1 MHDESRLADAGSAAG
16 GSNVA
21 GSHQEE
27 PLATV
32 PLAEQH
38 RVADFRCSKSQRIN
52 DFFAKECPLFL
63 KNNYCRVFV
72 LANPDDPTDIWGYY
86 TLSPSLLLRAHSTNS
101 DQRKVPSGLPIPM
114 VRIGFMGRSD
124 SAPKGL
130 GSALIVDA
138 ARRVHRNRDLA
149 AWGLMLD
156 AEGGPGT
163 KLWTWYLE
171 QGFMQADA
179 KNNTQS
185 GVMYGALK
193 KFLPELQQQQQ

>member
-1 MHDESRLADAGSAAG
+1 MHDESRFADAGSTAGSSNAA
-16 GSNVA
+16 V
-21 GSHQEE
+21 SHQEE

-32 PLAEQH
+32 PLAEHH
-38 RVADFRCSKSQRIN
+38 RSSDFKCSKSQRIN
-52 DFFAKECPLFL
+52 DFFAREWPAFA

-72 LANPDDPTDIWGYY
+72 LANPEDPTEIWGYY
-86 TLSPSLLLRAHSTNS
+86 TLSPSLLLRSHSTGS
-101 DQRKVPSGLPIPM
+101 DQKKVPSGLPIPM

-124 SAPKGL
+124 SAPRGL

-138 ARRVHRNRDLA
+138 ARRVHRNQDLA

-163 KLWTWYLE
+163 KLWEWYLQ
-171 QGFMQADA
+171 QGFTQADA
-179 KNNTQS
+179 KNNAQS

-193 KFLPELQQQQQ
+193 KFLPELQ